1 MFVFVLQQFSE
12 QNPESASGIKL
23 TMAQLYL
30 VQGTDPLQTKFP
42 FILRLCVK
50 HKYGQH
56 SHSALLC
63 LTHIKKT
70 NPPNKPVFNVF
81 TVQLTLQKPVTSSD
95 PLKSSSTKQEW

>member
-1 MFVFVLQQFSE
+1 MFVFVFQQFSE

-42 FILRLCVK
+42 FILHLCVK
-50 HKYGQH
+50 HRYG
-56 SHSALLC
+56 SHSALMC
-63 LTHIKKT
+63 LTRSKKT
-70 NPPNKPVFNVF
+70 NRKNQPVFNVF
-81 TVQLTLQKPVTSSD
+81 TVQVTLQKPVTSSD